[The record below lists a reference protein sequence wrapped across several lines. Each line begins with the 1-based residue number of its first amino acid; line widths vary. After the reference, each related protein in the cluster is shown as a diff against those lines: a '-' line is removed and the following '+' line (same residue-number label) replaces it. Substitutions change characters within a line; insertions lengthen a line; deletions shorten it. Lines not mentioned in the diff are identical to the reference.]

1 MPPKTCYIC
10 GSAPGTTKDHI
21 FAKSLFVPPLPQDML
36 TAPAC
41 SACQQAIQPD
51 EEVFRNFVA
60 AGSYGDATAW
70 ALWEGKVAGSFENS
84 PGLRTTFINSIK
96 TIEWKSP
103 GGVILGD
110 VTVVEADK
118 DRTEKVIRKMV
129 RGLFYKD
136 SGGQV
141 MPFDVSYR
149 IEQVT
154 PMTEPLPPQVMDIYH
169 GIELRTVGDDVRYKF
184 QIVDGEPRMT
194 VSWMAFYSKMMFI
207 ALTWPEG
214 IELPEPAGEDDPD
227 AGRADP

>member
-1 MPPKTCYIC
+1 MFPKC
-10 GSAPGTTKDHI
+10 
-21 FAKSLFVPPLPQDML
+21 LFVPPLPQDMI

-41 SACQQAIQPD
+41 EACQQAIQPD

-60 AGSYGDATAW
+60 AGSYGDETAR
-70 ALWEGKVAGSFENS
+70 ALWEGKVAGSFKNS
-84 PGLRTTFINSIK
+84 PGLRTTFVDSIK

-118 DRTEKVIRKMV
+118 DRTENVIRKMV

-141 MPFDVSYR
+141 MPFDVSSR

-154 PMTEPLPPQVMDIYH
+154 PMTEPLPRQVMDIYDR
-169 GIELRTVGDDVRYKF
+169 IELRTVGDDVRYKF
-184 QIVDGEPRMT
+184 QIVDSEPRMT
-194 VSWMAFYSKMMFI
+194 VSWMAFYGRMMFI
-207 ALTWPEG
+207 ALTWPRG
-214 IELPEPAGEDDPD
+214 IALPAPAGEDDPD
-227 AGRADP
+227 ARRADAD